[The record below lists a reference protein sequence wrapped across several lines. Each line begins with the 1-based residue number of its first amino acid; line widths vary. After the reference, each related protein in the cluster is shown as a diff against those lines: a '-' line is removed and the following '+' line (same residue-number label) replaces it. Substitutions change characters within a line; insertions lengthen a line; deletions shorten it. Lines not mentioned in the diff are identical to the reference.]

1 MTFRSIGYTL
11 LDMRKNYK
19 MGFTLIELLIVI
31 AVIGILIAVVVA
43 SLRNAK
49 TKGEDAA
56 AKRDLS
62 TIRTQANLYYTNT
75 GNSYGALTAAC
86 NSGMYSAD
94 TTIAAAVTHATSTSS
109 AIACNTGPTDQIFA
123 AAVTLKTGSGY
134 YCVDSM
140 NAGKTISTSVA
151 TSGLVGAGATYAL
164 NTTTG
169 LCI

>member
-1 MTFRSIGYTL
+1 MEN
-11 LDMRKNYK
+11 NYK
-19 MGFTLIELLIVI
+19 KGFTLIELLIVI
-31 AVIGILIAVVVA
+31 TVIGLLVVVIIT
-43 SLRNAK
+43 SLAAAK

-56 AKRDLS
+56 TKRDLD
-62 TIRTQANLYYTNT
+62 TVRTQANLYYTNT

-94 TTIAAAVTHATSTSS
+94 ATIVAAVTHATSTST